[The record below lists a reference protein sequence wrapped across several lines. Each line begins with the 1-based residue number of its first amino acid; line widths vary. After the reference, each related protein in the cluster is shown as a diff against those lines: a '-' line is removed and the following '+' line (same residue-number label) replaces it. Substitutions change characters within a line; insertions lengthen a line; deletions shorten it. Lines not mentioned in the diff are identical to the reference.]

1 MIGKTRSA
9 ATSDTILVID
19 DTPESLRLIVD
30 ALEAHGMTVLIARSG
45 EAALELLAHAAEDQ
59 SLPDLILMDG
69 MMPGMSGIETTQAIK
84 RSKAGAHIPI
94 IFMTGMTEP
103 EHVVAAFETGG
114 VDYVRKPIMVDEL
127 IARIRVHLVNAR
139 RSYRSRLA
147 LGKAGRSLVALS
159 PAGNLAWC
167 TPQAEALFKQIDPAW
182 DENSDRLPDAL
193 APSFRQLL
201 RDAEERSA
209 LKLEVAG
216 VSVEIA
222 LSESDQPAELLVKI
236 SEIGEDSKV
245 KLLEARSGL
254 THREAEVL
262 LWVSYGKTN
271 RTISEILGI
280 SPRTVNKH
288 LEQIFKKMGV
298 ETRAGATALAVR
310 MMEE

>member
-9 ATSDTILVID
+9 ATADTILVID

-30 ALEAHGMTVLIARSG
+30 ALETHGMTVLIARSG
-45 EAALELLAHAAEDQ
+45 EAALDLLVHAAGDQ
-59 SLPDLILMDG
+59 NMPDLILMDA
-69 MMPGMSGIETTQAIK
+69 MMPGMSGLETTQAIK
-84 RSKAGAHIPI
+84 RTQQGAHIPI
-94 IFMTGMTEP
+94 IFMTGITEP

-114 VDYVRKPIMVDEL
+114 VDYVRKPIVIDEL
-127 IARIRVHLVNAR
+127 IARIRVHLTNAR

-159 PAGNLAWC
+159 PAGDLAWC
-167 TPQAEALFKQIDPAW
+167 TPQAEALFKQIEPDW
-182 DENSDRLPDAL
+182 DENSDQLPTAF
-193 APSFRQLL
+193 APYFRQLL
-201 RDAEERSA
+201 RDADERSA

-216 VSVEIA
+216 VPVEIA
-222 LSESDQPAELLVKI
+222 FSESDQPNEVLVKM
-236 SEIGEDSKV
+236 SEIGEASKV